1 MFRIHRFVLTFLASA
16 SLCGLLASPAHGQQ
30 GRCAG
35 QGGGG
40 AAAATASSGTTTAGN
55 STAGGRIALT
65 NTGTTTGTVNSTTV
79 QTQINRL
86 RTAQAQLATGAVTLP
101 ANSQVSAVQ
110 VQNQLQVR
118 INQLTVL
125 RNQLT
130 RAGR

>member
-1 MFRIHRFVLTFLASA
+1 MFRISRFVLTFFASA

-35 QGGGG
+35 QGGG
-40 AAAATASSGTTTAGN
+40 AAAAGSSSSGTTTA
-55 STAGGRIALT
+55 SASAPGGMIALT
-65 NTGTTTGTVNSTTV
+65 NTGTSSGTVSSATV
-79 QTQINRL
+79 QAQINRL
-86 RTAQAQLATGAVTLP
+86 RTTQAQLATGAVSLP
-101 ANSQVSAVQ
+101 ANSQVSTAQ

-125 RNQLT
+125 RNQLA